1 MIPSTHSKLSKLL
14 ILTGILSA
22 AILPASAAICAT
34 KTIQSGN
41 VTAELS
47 YQKEKAEFPKF
58 SNLRLKIIR
67 AGQTLLDQPLPESE
81 GSWPVVA
88 LKTDWARENTPFQ
101 VRDLDADQEPEVL
114 LDLYT
119 GGAHC
124 CTYSL
129 IYRYDPVKKYSYIR
143 HDWGNRGYV
152 LKNLDQDPI
161 PEFSSQDDR
170 FAYAFGSYAG
180 SGYPLQI
187 WQYYQGKMRQVT
199 RRYPKLIYSDAYS
212 WWQLFT
218 KNAQDTVEY
227 GRGPLAAYL
236 ADKYLLGQGQ
246 DGWKRVQQV
255 YRGSDR
261 QQYFT
266 ELRSFLQKTGYTQ
279 TDLKAMPTLRT
290 AQ

>member
-1 MIPSTHSKLSKLL
+1 M
-14 ILTGILSA
+14 
-22 AILPASAAICAT
+22 
-34 KTIQSGN
+34 
-41 VTAELS
+41 
-47 YQKEKAEFPKF
+47 
-58 SNLRLKIIR
+58 
-67 AGQTLLDQPLPESE
+67 
-81 GSWPVVA
+81 
-88 LKTDWARENTPFQ
+88 
-101 VRDLDADQEPEVL
+101 RDLDANREPEVL

-129 IYRYDPVKKYSYIR
+129 IYRYDAAKKQYSYIR
-143 HDWGNRGYV
+143 HDWGNVGYR
-152 LKNLDQDPI
+152 LEDFDKDTI
-161 PEFSSQDDR
+161 PEFNSRDDR

-180 SGYPLQI
+180 SGFPLQI
-187 WQYYQGKMRQVT
+187 WQYRQGEMLQVT
-199 RRYPKLIYSDAYS
+199 RQYPKLIYSNAYF
-212 WWQLFT
+212 WWQLFV

-279 TDLKAMPTLRT
+279 TDLKAMPALRT
-290 AQ
+290 TQ